1 MEIPFTELSDDA
13 LRGIIEE
20 YITREGT
27 EYGSEEF
34 SLQQKIA
41 QVREQLL
48 LGKIKINFDADSQ
61 TCNLV
66 TTD

>member
-1 MEIPFTELSDDA
+1 MEIPYTELSDDA

-27 EYGSEEF
+27 EYGSEDF

-41 QVREQLL
+41 QVRGQLL